1 MTCRHR
7 KGDPNCSS
15 TPGGYPEQERQAARE
30 RDSRRSADAKVA
42 AAAAEARVAE
52 LLSRTPNP
60 DDYEIV
66 KHEPVGPHMVLLV
79 QYSSCE
85 KCSFDSRKI
94 MVFLD
99 VAATDVMY
107 WRRIDPHFSE
117 SDPADR
123 RTAPAR
129 RSAPAPRARYPADD
143 QGWDDAVGFARSK
156 AALPVGWC

>member
-1 MTCRHR
+1 MT
-7 KGDPNCSS
+7 

-30 RDSRRSADAKVA
+30 RDSRRSAEAKVA

-66 KHEPVGPHMVLLV
+66 KHEPVGPHM
-79 QYSSCE
+79 
-85 KCSFDSRKI
+85 
-94 MVFLD
+94 
-99 VAATDVMY
+99 AATDVMY

-123 RTAPAR
+123 RT
-129 RSAPAPRARYPADD
+129 APAPRARYPADD

-156 AALPVGWC
+156 AALPVGDLGRESRAGQRAKSAPGRRKAAARRRTKPSRA